1 MRRFAFLSIIFTL
14 ILVSFVSAVGS
25 ITVDPITA
33 VSANPGA
40 NAVFSVRV
48 NNTDAVNPITT
59 VSLTSTVL
67 SCTAGLC
74 LGSGNTVSAPSIT
87 QINNLVASGSQL
99 QAFTITVPSVLSG
112 TYTGN
117 LTASDTSDPSGNQ
130 DSTQYNLIVNSFN
143 ALDVTSHSE
152 TDSLIVTGEED
163 STRTATFD
171 VKNTGSNTFTLT
183 AGSFNFTSNDFTDND
198 GENIT
203 LAFSNLDSSVT
214 PGATDTVTLTV
225 NIPNRIDL
233 DNYDGIITVKHPNVP
248 TTVTDTFLLDI
259 RIQPEVCSDG
269 IVKDGD
275 QTSSSQAWLQ
285 IDINDPDDGDEYNL
299 GDTIS
304 LDVTIGN
311 ENDDPIDVVVEAFLY
326 DMDDN
331 DEIVSVESDSLEID
345 EDDEDDFDLDL
356 IIPRDSSLDEDHEY
370 VLFVKAYEDGDEDE
384 NCNEDSIEIDIEK
397 EDDDV
402 IVDNV
407 LVNPN
412 TVSCGETVEVVFDVE
427 NIGARDQNDII
438 AQLRSSELNVDM
450 DSNEFD
456 LDRGDDVE
464 KRFTFSVPTNARA
477 GTYSLEV
484 IAEFDDGDKRYSEF
498 SDLVVE
504 CGGQT
509 ETPTTGSSASL
520 DINEQDI
527 VISGNSFSIPLK
539 ITNNAGERSTYTVE
553 VDADWANP
561 VSPRTLTLNDGQ
573 TSTVF
578 VLLEAKE
585 GETGRRSAV
594 INVESN
600 NDVVASRSLA
610 FDLEGESSWLDS
622 FNLGSLSDSTVFWII
637 ADIVAIIAVLYILK
651 LIFLPK
657 K

>member
-14 ILVSFVSAVGS
+14 ILVSFVSAVGDVNIAS
-25 ITVDPITA
+25 VNSP
-33 VSANPGA
+33 SGNPGSTA
-40 NAVFSVRV
+40 QVNVVVENAVAGL
-48 NNTDAVNPITT
+48 DIPT
-59 VSLTSTVL
+59 VVLTSSDLTF
-67 SCTAGLC
+67 
-74 LGSGNTVSAPSIT
+74 SGNTILAPDVSDISNLANSTPQTVSFSIT
-87 QINNLVASGSQL
+87 IPSSLAGPYSGI
-99 QAFTITVPSVLSG
+99 IT
-112 TYTGN
+112 
-117 LTASDTSDPSGNQ
+117 AAESGNEAANNHTFPY
-130 DSTQYNLIVNSFN
+130 SVTINSFN

-163 STRTATFD
+163 SIRTATFN

-183 AGSFNFTSNDFTDND
+183 SGSFNFTSNDFTDND

-203 LAFSNLDSSVT
+203 LSFSNLDSSVT

-233 DNYDGIITVKHPNVP
+233 DNYDGIITVQNPNDN
-248 TTVTDTFLLDI
+248 TKTDTFLLDI

-269 IVKDGD
+269 IVRDGD

-456 LDRGDDVE
+456 LDRDDDVE

-573 TSTVF
+573 TSTIF

-585 GETGRRSAV
+585 GEAGRRSAV